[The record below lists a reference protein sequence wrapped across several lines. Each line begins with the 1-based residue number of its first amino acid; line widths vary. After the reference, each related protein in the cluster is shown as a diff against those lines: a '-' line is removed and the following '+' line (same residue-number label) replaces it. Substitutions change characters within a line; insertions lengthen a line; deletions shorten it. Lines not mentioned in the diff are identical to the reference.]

1 MAEVWNGLFI
11 VLFLQEERDLEYH
24 SHCSNKR
31 SIRNVRD
38 VTKIFKKIKGVCTYY
53 KRTEEMKKGLRK
65 LLWISDNKGKEYWV
79 KQKQ

>member
-1 MAEVWNGLFI
+1 MTKVWNGLFN

-24 SHCSNKR
+24 SYCSNKR
-31 SIRNVRD
+31 SNRNVRD

-53 KRTEEMKKGLRK
+53 KQTEEMKKGSRK
-65 LLWISDNKGKEYWV
+65 LLWISDKKGKEYWV